1 LRLDP
6 VDHAIL
12 SALGQNARQTLSE
25 IGAQVNLSP
34 PAVKRRIDR
43 LEATGVIVGYSVVV
57 DPASLGASTDAF
69 VELFCRDRT
78 SPKDILEAV
87 QQVPEVLAAFTV
99 SGDADALLR
108 LQTSSMP
115 ALEDAIERLRAHPNT
130 ERTKSVIVLS
140 TLMERSRVEPVPG

>member
-1 LRLDP
+1 MRIDP
-6 VDHAIL
+6 VDQAIL
-12 SALGQNARQTLSE
+12 SALGRNARHTLSE

-57 DPASLGASTDAF
+57 DPAARGATTDAF
-69 VELFCRDRT
+69 VELHCRDRT
-78 SPKDILEAV
+78 SPTDILAAV
-87 QQVPEVLAAFTV
+87 QDVPEVLEAYTV

-108 LQTSSMP
+108 LQTTGMP
-115 ALEDAIERLRAHPNT
+115 ALEDAIERIRSHPNT

-140 TLMERSRVEPVPG
+140 TLMERRPQ